1 MSIYLL
7 LLFIL
12 HIYQLVYLF
21 GEKYPKNG
29 NAVDF
34 SV

>member
-1 MSIYLL
+1 MSVYLL

-12 HIYQLVYLF
+12 LIYQLVYLF

-29 NAVDF
+29 NALDF
-34 SV
+34 LV